1 MTDVLGEIMSARR
14 SKAVARARDAVERM
28 SLTNEPLAARRAL
41 VLEFAR
47 AIDPQA
53 FGLDRSPL
61 APDPK
66 ARAQKGGKP

>member
-1 MTDVLGEIMSARR
+1 VIDVLAEIMTVRR
-14 SKAVARARDAVERM
+14 TKAVAQARDAVARM
-28 SLTNEPLAARRAL
+28 NLTNEPLAARRAL

-61 APDPK
+61 APAPK
-66 ARAQKGGKP
+66 ARAKKGGKP